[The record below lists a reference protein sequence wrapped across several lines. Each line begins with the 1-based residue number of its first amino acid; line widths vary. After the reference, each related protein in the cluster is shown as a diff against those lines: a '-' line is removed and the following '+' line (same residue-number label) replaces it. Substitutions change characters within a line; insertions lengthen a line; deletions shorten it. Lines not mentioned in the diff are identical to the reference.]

1 MNAKD
6 YILSRRVPKT
16 HDITIALA
24 DGVECRFLIPLSGV
38 GRSSLERKCA
48 EFSKAKPN
56 LVFVGKG
63 LMPAEGFDESI
74 AYGLRFMAET
84 NQEGWTVQ
92 DVLELYDANPL
103 MVMAVFQKLIAEAMP
118 AMRGAESEEAEEEL
132 KNSEAILSTD
142 G

>member
-24 DGVECRFLIPLSGV
+24 DGIDCRFLIPLSGV
-38 GRSSLERKCA
+38 GRSSLERKCL

-63 LMPAEGFDESI
+63 LMPAEGFDENI

-84 NQEGWTVQ
+84 NQEGWTEQ

-103 MVMAVFQKLIAEAMP
+103 EVMAVFQKLISEAMP
-118 AMRGAESEEAEEEL
+118 AMRGVEDQEAEDEL
-132 KNSEAILSTD
+132 KNSETTLPTA